1 MSTTIDSTA
10 DFTVRD
16 LNRQPAEVLAA
27 CDRLG
32 VVVIRSRKGD
42 TYELR
47 RAKPKKAP
55 GAKKPAYPDFAAR
68 RKAAGIPMMTKE
80 QREHLD
86 RMIGGE

>member
-1 MSTTIDSTA
+1 MSAASATT

-47 RAKPKKAP
+47 RAQPKKAH
-55 GAKKPAYPDFAAR
+55 GEKKATYPDFAAR
-68 RKAAGIPMMTKE
+68 ARAAGIPKMTKE

-86 RMIGGE
+86 RLIAGE